1 MTEAVYE
8 NKDDWDFRK
17 DKVQT
22 IAATPDASVWVSA
35 SAGSGKTKVLADR
48 VLRLLLQG
56 SPADKVL
63 CLTFTRAAAAEMQN
77 RIRNLLGE
85 WAVMAE
91 TELDAAIAGLTGE
104 APTPASRRIA
114 QRLFAGYS
122 IRRVG

>member
-1 MTEAVYE
+1 MHLYGCLPQQGRV
-8 NKDDWDFRK
+8 K
-17 DKVQT
+17 
-22 IAATPDASVWVSA
+22 P
-35 SAGSGKTKVLADR
+35 VLADR

-91 TELDAAIAGLTGE
+91 TELDAAITGLTGE
-104 APTPASRRIA
+104 APTPASRRVT
-114 QRLFAGYS
+114 QRLFAEVLDTPEWVEDTNYS
-122 IRRVG
+122 CIL